1 MKKHLLFFLS
11 SFAFLLLAIS
21 TQAQNISNEAQE
33 AKMDEN
39 PVYEQFN
46 DKCILDRV
54 EYQEERTIFHFR
66 YKASSY
72 TSVWLYSPEGDH
84 PWFLKDEINGEEYN
98 LLGVYNVRRNN
109 KKNHD
114 EVTGNYAYMSAD
126 PEKEKTYFE
135 CEVHFERLP
144 EHVTEVDLIEGKGM
158 EESWNHFHC
167 FDIKVTPLKEKKE
180 AMELVI
186 APIQPEDIVIPP
198 TIDLFVEAIAPVK
211 DVTPVAAT
219 DAVANNN
226 SSNDSN
232 SSLLTTVTES
242 VNWSVFPTPA
252 TSVLNIK
259 QTEAQNAQLTLI
271 SLSGQTIW
279 TGQIQGTA
287 KTIDISALPTGAY
300 ILQHTANGETTSQ
313 KVLKK

>member
-1 MKKHLLFFLS
+1 MKKQLLFLLS
-11 SFAFLLLAIS
+11 SFAFILLTFSAEAQSAI
-21 TQAQNISNEAQE
+21 NDAQE
-33 AKMDEN
+33 AKMDKN

-72 TSVWLYSPEGDH
+72 TSVFLYSPEGDY
-84 PWFLKDEINGEEYN
+84 PWFLKDKTNGEEYD

-109 KKNHD
+109 KKTYD

-144 EHVTEVDLIEGKGM
+144 EHVAEVDLIEGKGM
-158 EESWNHFHC
+158 EEAWNHFHC
-167 FDIKVTPLKEKKE
+167 FDIKVTPLKEKKD

-186 APIQPEDIVIPP
+186 AAIQPQDVVIVPNV
-198 TIDLFVEAIAPVK
+198 DLFVEAIAPVK
-211 DVTPVAAT
+211 ELTPITAT
-219 DAVANNN
+219 NAVANDN
-226 SSNDSN
+226 SSSGAT
-232 SSLLTTVTES
+232 SSLITVTEN

-279 TGQIQGTA
+279 TGQIQGTV
-287 KTIDISALPTGAY
+287 KSIDISALPSGAY
-300 ILQHTANGETTSQ
+300 ILQHTSNGATTAQ